1 MIPAKNWWESWTLWW
16 NVASLIV
23 AIAGVFTDPALASDP
38 RIVSAATAIVTVGNV
53 LLRFLKTSQPIAGTP
68 PAENAPPPV

>member
-1 MIPAKNWWESWTLWW
+1 MEPKNWWESWTLWF

-38 RIVSAATAIVTVGNV
+38 RIVSVATAVVTVGNV
-53 LLRFLKTSQPIAGTP
+53 ILRVLRTSQPIAGTP
-68 PAENAPPPV
+68 AANNPPTV